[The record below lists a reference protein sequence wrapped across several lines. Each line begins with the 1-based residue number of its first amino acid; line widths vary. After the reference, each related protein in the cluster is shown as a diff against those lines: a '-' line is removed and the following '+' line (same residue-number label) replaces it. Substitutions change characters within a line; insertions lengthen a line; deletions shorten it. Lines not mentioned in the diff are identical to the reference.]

1 MLITMLLA
9 TLSLPAAPTMT
20 MTMTMTYTSHAVKAS
35 HRPDA
40 GDHPEVFT
48 ASEKAPTV
56 ETKRL

>member
-9 TLSLPAAPTMT
+9 MLSLPAAQTP
-20 MTMTMTYTSHAVKAS
+20 TMTYTSHAVKAT